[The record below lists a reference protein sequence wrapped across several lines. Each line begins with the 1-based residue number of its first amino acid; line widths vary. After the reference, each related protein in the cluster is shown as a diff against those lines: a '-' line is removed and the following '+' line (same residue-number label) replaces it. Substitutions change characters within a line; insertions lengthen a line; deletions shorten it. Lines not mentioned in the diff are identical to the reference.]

1 MRFGFHISIAGGWE
15 KVRDRAEERH
25 CETLQIFSRNPRGW
39 ESQPLDP
46 DSVRRF
52 VSDMNALRIDP
63 IVIHMPYLPN
73 PASPDKAKLAKSV
86 ESLKE
91 ELGRAAML
99 SAKFVV
105 VHAGKAMGADVRSAC
120 KVLSA
125 SINESLDAVR
135 NDVSLLVE
143 NTAGQ
148 GTEIG
153 TSVEELADILSR
165 VKQKR
170 RVGICLD
177 TAHAFAAGVDFRRK
191 DVLEA
196 FLEKFD
202 ALIGLEYLKLIHLN
216 DSKAACASRV
226 DRHWHVGKGEIGAT
240 GMKLLLKD
248 ARLEKLPAIMETPWT
263 DGPADDLKNLRM
275 AMRLWKN

>member
-1 MRFGFHISIAGGWE
+1 MRFGFHISISGGLE
-15 KVRDRAEERH
+15 KVRERAEERH

-39 ESQPLDP
+39 ESSPLDP
-46 DSVRRF
+46 DSAKRF

-73 PASPDKAKLAKSV
+73 PASPEKDKLKKSV
-86 ESLKE
+86 DSLKE

-99 SAKFVV
+99 SAKYVV
-105 VHAGKAMGADVRSAC
+105 VHAGKAMGAAVPEAC
-120 KVLSA
+120 KVLSN
-125 SINESLDAVR
+125 SINESLGSVE
-135 NDVSLLVE
+135 NDVTLLVE

-153 TSVEELADILSR
+153 STLEELSEILSR
-165 VKQKR
+165 VKEKS

-177 TAHAFAAGVDFRRK
+177 TAHAFGAGIDFRKK
-191 DVLEA
+191 DALEA
-196 FLEKFD
+196 FLDRFD
-202 ALIGLEYLKLIHLN
+202 KLIGLDYLKLIHLN
-216 DSKAACASRV
+216 DSKVEFDSRV
-226 DRHWHVGKGEIGAT
+226 DRHWHIGKGEIGTA
-240 GMKLLLKD
+240 GMKLLLKN

-263 DGPADDLKNLRM
+263 DGPEDDLKNLRR